1 VKRLVGRPR
10 RHPPKKD
17 EAPAP
22 RRRRSEQ
29 PDGGT
34 PVAVHERRSRDQRA
48 RDRRIKRE
56 SLKPAPAPAPP
67 ARAPSEGR
75 SVARAEVSLYES
87 VQRIRD
93 EHRLEKLGIAFYDA
107 QTTLQWSYNADDWFH
122 AASTMK
128 LAVLLGVF
136 HEVRKGNI
144 KLQDTVHVRNKFRSV
159 IDGSAFTLDLG
170 RDADA
175 VVYQHLGRTMT
186 VHRLAYQMII
196 TSSNFATNLLVDVI
210 GVPAIQEAL
219 DELRIDG
226 LRVRRGVEDQVAF
239 DAGVNNEVTAHGL
252 LGLLRAIAEERACSP
267 EASRQMLEI
276 MLDQR
281 FKSGI
286 PAGLPQAARVA
297 HKTGNITTVH
307 HDAGI
312 VYLEDRRPYV
322 LVVLTQFKPENA
334 KSTAVKDVS
343 RDVYEC
349 LAGIQCK

>member
-10 RHPPKKD
+10 RQPSKSKKE

-29 PDGGT
+29 PDGGP
-34 PVAVHERRSRDQRA
+34 PVAVSERRRRDQRA
-48 RDRRIKRE
+48 RDRRVNRQ
-56 SLKPAPAPAPP
+56 SLKPTPAPP
-67 ARAPSEGR
+67 PTQGK

-107 QTTLQWSYNADDWFH
+107 QTTLQWSYNADEWFH

-136 HEVRKGNI
+136 HEVQKGNI
-144 KLQDTVHVRNKFRSV
+144 RLQDTVHVRNKFRSV
-159 IDGSAFTLDLG
+159 IDGSAFNLDLN

-210 GVPAIQEAL
+210 GVAAIEEAL
-219 DELRIDG
+219 AELGIQG

-239 DAGVNNEVTAHGL
+239 DAGVNNEVTANGL
-252 LGLLRAIAEERACSP
+252 LALLRALAEERACSP

-334 KSTAVKDVS
+334 RSSAVKDVS

-349 LAGIQCK
+349 LSGIQCR